1 MTSLNNLNKKTV
13 VKNNKI
19 KMNMK
24 NLITEE
30 ETNNILKMHHQA
42 INKFYASKKKLNKGI
57 MIEQRTFD
65 HEKSDGKHETPIENI
80 NKGKQKA
87 EDALNKGK
95 QTVQDAMSK
104 YWQGGAE
111 NKMDDVAKKAWEAV
125 QAYAKA
131 NNLKQKTRFSEDE
144 KHAWKYYTIKGVDFF
159 DDGYKI
165 TNPDK
170 PNEQVRYSEDD
181 DELTIENK
189 PFVPV
194 RDGNIGN
201 LETNKTI
208 TTEPLKL
215 TPPKRIISPNDID
228 F

>member
-1 MTSLNNLNKKTV
+1 
-13 VKNNKI
+13 
-19 KMNMK
+19 MNMK

-65 HEKSDGKHETPIENI
+65 PDKSDGEHETSSEKI
-80 NKGKQKA
+80 NKGKAKV

-95 QTVQDAMSK
+95 SKVKDAMSK

-111 NKMDDVAKKAWEAV
+111 NKMDNVAKKAWEAV

-208 TTEPLKL
+208 TPPTPTKIEPE
-215 TPPKRIISPNDID
+215 TFNPGDN
-228 F
+228 